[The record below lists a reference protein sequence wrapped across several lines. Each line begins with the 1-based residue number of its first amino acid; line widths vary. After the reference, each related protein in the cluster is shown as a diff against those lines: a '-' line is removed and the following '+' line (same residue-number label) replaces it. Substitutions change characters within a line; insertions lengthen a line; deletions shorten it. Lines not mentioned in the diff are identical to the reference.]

1 MKTFINYIFFL
12 ILLSNFSYNSQSN
25 DLTRQKE
32 IEKVVNFFQEKEYE
46 NSINLANNIL
56 LDDPSNLFVQN
67 ILALSLKNIGKRKE
81 AIDVLNSIIK
91 DHPKEGYL
99 YSNLGNIFL
108 SDGKILCKNFRR
120 LIFFPMFFHM
130 TKKNYFFS

>member
-1 MKTFINYIFFL
+1 MIESK
-12 ILLSNFSYNSQSN
+12 NS
-25 DLTRQKE
+25 E

-81 AIDVLNSIIK
+81 AIDLLSSIIK

-108 SDGKILCKNFRR
+108 SDGIKCYL
-120 LIFFPMFFHM
+120 LISWFIWIIITFP
-130 TKKNYFFS
+130 T

>member
-1 MKTFINYIFFL
+1 MIESK
-12 ILLSNFSYNSQSN
+12 NS
-25 DLTRQKE
+25 E

-81 AIDVLNSIIK
+81 AIDLLSSIIK

-108 SDGKILCKNFRR
+108 SDGKLNEALKYFKLAIKYNPKLENAFNGFRCCFNR
-120 LIFFPMFFHM
+120 IR
-130 TKKNYFFS
+130 KVRRSIGSI